1 MTFEPTIHRWCVA
14 TLADALETGLLREE
28 QRLKTEQAISGLD
41 VRQEVDLHVQLAED
55 LAATGLGVHREIRY
69 PVARRHRRRTQG
81 DRCDLVLTP
90 DNRPL
95 QIPEAAATLFR
106 DDHAVALEDAFWL
119 EVKVVAQ
126 FTEEGANASYSSQL
140 LSTVQDDIAKLSRD
154 RGILHAG
161 LLIVLFTANAEIA
174 DHDLGIWQDRC
185 LEKSLPISAPFNR
198 VVPIVDR
205 LGHQCCTLRIY
216 PVGHY

>member
-1 MTFEPTIHRWCVA
+1 MSFEPTIHRWCVA

-95 QIPEAAATLFR
+95 QIPEAEATLFR